1 MKTKA
6 NFRRIDIEM
15 TSKGRGQYRI
25 SAIYKGIQVN
35 VHSTDSET
43 YDWLNDD
50 SNKEKH
56 QDAKRSAYNAIV
68 RQHNTIHQSK

>member
-1 MKTKA
+1 MAT
-6 NFRRIDIEM
+6 FRKIKLEM
-15 TSKGRGQYRI
+15 SSRGRGQYTI
-25 SAIYKGIQVN
+25 SAMYKGEQIN

-56 QDAKRSAYNAIV
+56 QDAKRSAYSAIV
-68 RQHNTIHQSK
+68 RQYETIQQSK